1 MLFHTDSHVL
11 YAPIHRWV
19 RVHYNCGLV
28 QTLKA
33 AHKMLSLCMI
43 ARPVFQKQGK
53 EMQKQ
58 TKANAGG
65 WKAGE
70 KLGKVRKRYC

>member
-1 MLFHTDSHVL
+1 
-11 YAPIHRWV
+11 
-19 RVHYNCGLV
+19 V